1 MLVEW
6 KSHLPKWSPLASQCG
21 GSRHGF
27 EMQNYSGELVDL
39 YMQRKGSAS
48 NRSIGVKNHA
58 SIQMNVVE
66 ADKVIGRFN
75 GQFKTCAI
83 CEVIRRVG
91 KSDDYIL

>member
-1 MLVEW
+1 
-6 KSHLPKWSPLASQCG
+6 
-21 GSRHGF
+21 
-27 EMQNYSGELVDL
+27 MQNYSGELVDL
-39 YMQRKGSAS
+39 YMQRKGCAS
-48 NRSIGVKNHA
+48 NRIIGVKNHA

-91 KSDDYIL
+91 MSDDYIL

>member
-1 MLVEW
+1 
-6 KSHLPKWSPLASQCG
+6 
-21 GSRHGF
+21 
-27 EMQNYSGELVDL
+27 MQNYSGELVDL

-48 NRSIGVKNHA
+48 NRIIGVKNHA

-83 CEVIRRVG
+83 CEVICRVG